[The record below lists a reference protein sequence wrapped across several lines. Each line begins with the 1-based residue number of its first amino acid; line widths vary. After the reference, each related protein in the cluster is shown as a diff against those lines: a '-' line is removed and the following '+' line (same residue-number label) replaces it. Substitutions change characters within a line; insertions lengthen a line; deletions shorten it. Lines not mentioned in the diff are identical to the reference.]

1 MKRHALFLGA
11 LLVAG
16 CSPSLYAANGFDDQL
31 QPLHGTCSIAPS
43 TQSDRVEFRLQRG
56 ACEDGKN
63 HCDTSNDDMLL
74 SNFTGFTLSDLK
86 RDGSHLDAVIAA
98 EAGKLTCSGTV
109 HDLTLSG
116 DFTFVPDQAFVA
128 RMQQMGFSGF
138 DSEKLEAYT
147 LFRVET
153 SWIQSLQ
160 SAGVT
165 GIDSDNIIAL
175 RIFKVD
181 APFVNNMAG
190 LGFAHLP
197 AEKLIAF
204 KIHGVNADEVKQYRA
219 MGYQPTADELIQMR
233 IFKITP
239 EFIHHMQDRGLN
251 NLTIAKL
258 VQIRIFKLAE

>member
-1 MKRHALFLGA
+1 MKLRALFLST
-11 LLVAG
+11 LVAG
-16 CSPSLYAANGFDDQL
+16 FSLSLYADDPL
-31 QPLHGTCSIAPS
+31 QPLHGSCSIAPS
-43 TQSDRVEFRLQRG
+43 TEGDRVQFKLERG
-56 ACEDGKN
+56 SCDGGKHGCN
-63 HCDTSNDDMLL
+63 MNDNDMPL
-74 SNFTGFTLSDLK
+74 SNFTGFTLADLK
-86 RDGSHLDAVIAA
+86 NDGSHIDAVIAA

-116 DFTFVPDQAFVA
+116 DFTFVPDPGFVT
-128 RMQQMGFSGF
+128 RMRQMGFNGY

-147 LFRVET
+147 LFHVET
-153 SWIQSLQ
+153 AWIQSLQ
-160 SAGVT
+160 SAGVGDIT
-165 GIDSDNIIAL
+165 TDNIIAL

-181 APFVNNMAG
+181 APFVKSMAN
-190 LGFAHLP
+190 LGFPNLP

-204 KIHGVNADEVKQYRA
+204 KIHVNPDEVRQFRA

-233 IFKITP
+233 IFKVTP

>member
-1 MKRHALFLGA
+1 MMKASAFLLGTLF
-11 LLVAG
+11 VAG
-16 CSPSLYAANGFDDQL
+16 CTFLHADEQL
-31 QPLHGTCSIAPS
+31 QPLHGNCSIAPS
-43 TQSDRVEFRLQRG
+43 TDGDRVQFKLERG
-56 ACEDGKN
+56 SCDGGKRS
-63 HCDTSNDDMLL
+63 CDTNDNDMKL
-74 SNFTGFTLSDLK
+74 SNFTGFTLADLK
-86 RDGSHLDAVIAA
+86 NDGSHVDAVIAA

-116 DFTFVPDQAFVA
+116 DFTFVPDSAFVS
-128 RMQQMGFSGF
+128 RMGRMGFTGY

-147 LFRVET
+147 LFHVET

-165 GIDSDNIIAL
+165 GITTDNIIAL

-181 APFVNNMAG
+181 APFVKSMSD
-190 LGFAHLP
+190 LGFSNQP

-204 KIHGVNADEVKQYRA
+204 KIHGVNPEEVKQYRA
-219 MGYQPTADELIQMR
+219 MGYQPNADELIQMR
-233 IFKITP
+233 IFKVTP

-258 VQIRIFKLAE
+258 VQIRIFKLAD

>member
-1 MKRHALFLGA
+1 MKPCVLFLSA
-11 LLVAG
+11 LLIAG
-16 CSPSLYAANGFDDQL
+16 CSASLYADDQL
-31 QPLHGTCSIAPS
+31 QTLHGSCSIAPS
-43 TQSDRVEFRLQRG
+43 MQADRVAFKLERG
-56 ACEDGKN
+56 SCENGKHN
-63 HCDTSNDDMLL
+63 CDTNNDGMPL
-74 SNFTGFTLSDLK
+74 SNFTGFTLADLK

-128 RMQQMGFSGF
+128 RMRQMGFSDF

-147 LFRVET
+147 LFHVET

-181 APFVNNMAG
+181 PPFVNSMSS
-190 LGFAHLP
+190 LGFSHLP

-219 MGYQPTADELIQMR
+219 MGYQPTEDELIQMR
-233 IFKITP
+233 IFKVTP
-239 EFIHHMQDRGLN
+239 EFIHHMQDRGFN

-258 VQIRIFKLAE
+258 VQIRIFKLAD

>member
-1 MKRHALFLGA
+1 MKPHALFLGA

-16 CSPSLYAANGFDDQL
+16 CSPSLYADDQL

-43 TQSDRVEFRLQRG
+43 TQADRVEFRLQRG
-56 ACEDGKN
+56 TCEDGKR
-63 HCDTSNDDMLL
+63 HCDTSNDDMPL
-74 SNFTGFTLSDLK
+74 SNFTGFALSDLK
-86 RDGSHLDAVIAA
+86 RDGSHLGAVIAA

-109 HDLTLSG
+109 HALTLSG
-116 DFTFVPDQAFVA
+116 DFTFVPDQPFVP

-147 LFRVET
+147 LFPVET

-181 APFVNNMAG
+181 APFVNNMAS
-190 LGFAHLP
+190 LGFSHLP

-204 KIHGVNADEVKQYRA
+204 KVHGVNVDEVKQYRA
-219 MGYQPTADELIQMR
+219 MGYKPTADELIQLG

-239 EFIHHMQDRGLN
+239 EFIHHMQARGLN

-258 VQIRIFKLAE
+258 AD

>member
-1 MKRHALFLGA
+1 MRPKVLFLGA
-11 LLVAG
+11 LLIAG
-16 CSPSLYAANGFDDQL
+16 CSAALYAADEL
-31 QPLHGTCSIAPS
+31 QPLHGSCSVAPS
-43 TQSDRVEFRLQRG
+43 TQADRVEFRLQRG
-56 ACEDGKN
+56 SCEDGKRN
-63 HCDTSNDDMLL
+63 CNTDNDEMAL
-74 SNFTGFTLSDLK
+74 SNFTGFALSDLK

-116 DFTFVPDQAFVA
+116 DFTFVPDPAFVS
-128 RMQQMGFSGF
+128 RMQQMGFHGF

-181 APFVNNMAG
+181 APFVNSMSG
-190 LGFAHLP
+190 LGFSNLP

-258 VQIRIFKLAE
+258 VQIRIFKLAD

>member
-1 MKRHALFLGA
+1 MKVTALSLGT
-11 LLVAG
+11 LLIAG
-16 CSPSLYAANGFDDQL
+16 CTATLYADQL
-31 QPLHGTCSIAPS
+31 QPLHGNCSIAPS
-43 TQSDRVEFRLQRG
+43 TQADRVEFRLEQG
-56 ACEDGKN
+56 TCKDGG
-63 HCDTSNDDMLL
+63 HCNTNNDEMPL
-74 SNFTGFTLSDLK
+74 SNFTGFTLADLK
-86 RDGSHLDAVIAA
+86 RDGARLDAALVA

-128 RMQQMGFSGF
+128 RMQQMGLSDF

-147 LFRVET
+147 LFHIET
-153 SWIQSLQ
+153 AWIQSLQ

-165 GIDSDNIIAL
+165 DIDADNIIAL

-181 APFVNNMAG
+181 APFVKDMAG

-251 NLTIAKL
+251 NLTVAKL
-258 VQIRIFKLAE
+258 VQIRIFKLAD